1 MSAQHQASH
10 RRVPRRL
17 CRTHGLMQLA
27 GLTVWGL
34 LTTTAAAATENDDS
48 AIEEVIVTAQR
59 TAESIQDVP
68 IAVTALTGEMLE
80 DKGVLT
86 PSDLQM
92 NAPSL
97 SFTATNFGGSSFS
110 IRGIGNLV
118 IGGESGVST
127 HINEIAIASNLNA
140 VEFYDLQR
148 VEVLRG
154 PQGTLFGRNATGG
167 AVNFVTKRPDFD
179 SVNGFLDLEGGD
191 YNNRRVKG
199 AVNFPIT
206 DNFAVRVAGML
217 LKRDGYIDNLAYGQ
231 VADNGVG
238 AGVDV
243 IQGIDDDIDGRDIK
257 TFRVTGE
264 WAITDRSNLWVMY
277 TNFDEDDDRAR
288 ITNQICVTN
297 PVPTTGCLP
306 DAVGFE
312 SPNAFTGTGGIIFG
326 LSAGAIPVGAVAPSK
341 YNRRQPG
348 FREMHTDFEPVF
360 QEEEEIWAF
369 GFEHEFDRFVLG
381 LTGAYQERDYLA
393 QQDYFMDTGALLLDG
408 SVDFPVSAA
417 AGDAG
422 DDWRAGPCSFNAGTS
437 GALAASNSIGGCT
450 LDADGS
456 VIFAYDQ
463 ADTHAEY
470 WTGEVKLASS
480 FESPFNFVVGA
491 NAYEAE
497 SYSDYYVFGNSL
509 DVAGSYPGFFNNT
522 DDPSQPTV
530 AEGWAIFG
538 EAYYD
543 VTDNFRLTLGL
554 RYNEDH
560 REDYGTSVLFN
571 SFDLNAALGGALG
584 QDTKIRTGLAGFVT
598 AGLPLGN
605 QTALAALYGVDAA
618 TVAAAEATPANS
630 PERISLAT
638 TIPPVPQAAETRY
651 LTGSPTEFDFDEV
664 SGRIGFDWA
673 LSNDS
678 MVYAFYSRGYK
689 PGGLNPAIP
698 VDFQSSSAFS
708 FESEKISAFEVGT
721 KNTFLE
727 GAMVLN
733 ASLYYYDYEGLQV
746 SRIVNNSSINENI
759 DAQIAGFEAEV
770 FWKPE
775 ALPGLQLDASYSW
788 TDTEID
794 GSESIDPTNRTGGNP
809 DWLTLNNLGP
819 GALTGINFAAERAG
833 ITPAVIAGCAGLGGA
848 VPVPELSYPDGTP
861 ALWSRACLDGFG
873 VATSDGLTTDLDGNQ
888 LPNTPE
894 HNFHLGAGYTWNIDA
909 IRGAL
914 TLRWDYYWQGD
925 SFAREFNTRGDEIDS
940 WDQHNASVIY
950 ESSNGLWSARAFIR
964 NIADE
969 NNVTGHY
976 LTSDTS
982 GFYRNYFLTE
992 PRIYGASVRYDF
1004 GG

>member
-1 MSAQHQASH
+1 MKIYYHGSQRSCAYQTA
-10 RRVPRRL
+10 
-17 CRTHGLMQLA
+17 CRTMSQL
-27 GLTVWGL
+27 TGL
-34 LTTTAAAATENDDS
+34 LVLLLLNVS
-48 AIEEVIVTAQR
+48 AFAEQNQSDNTIEEVIVTAQR
-59 TAESIQDVP
+59 TSQSIQDVP
-68 IAVTALTGEMLE
+68 IAVTALTGAMLE

-127 HINEIAIASNLNA
+127 HINEIAIGSNLNA
-140 VEFYDLQR
+140 VEFYDLER

-179 SVNGFLDLEGGD
+179 SINGFLDLEGGD
-191 YNNRRVKG
+191 YGNQRIKG
-199 AVNFPIT
+199 AINFPIA
-206 DNFAVRVAGML
+206 DNFAVRVAGMM

-238 AGVDV
+238 AGVDT
-243 IQGIDDDIDGRDIK
+243 IQGIDDDIDGRDIQ

-264 WAITDRSNLWVMY
+264 WDITDRSTLWLMY

-288 ITNQICVTN
+288 ITNQVCVTN

-306 DAVGFE
+306 DGVGFE

-341 YNRRQPG
+341 YSRRQPG
-348 FREMHTDFEPVF
+348 FRDMHTDFEPVF
-360 QEEEEIWAF
+360 KEEEEIWAF
-369 GFEHEFDRFVLG
+369 GFDHEFDRFSLG

-393 QQDYFMDTGALLLDG
+393 QQDYFMDTGALLFDG

-417 AGDAG
+417 AGAAG
-422 DDWRAGPCSFNAGTS
+422 DDWRGGPCSFNSGTS

-463 ADTHAEY
+463 ADTHLEY
-470 WTGEVKLASS
+470 WTIEAKLATS
-480 FESPFNFVVGA
+480 FEGPFNFVVGA
-491 NAYEAE
+491 NSYEAE

-522 DDPSQPTV
+522 DDPSKPTV
-530 AEGWAIFG
+530 SDGWAVFG

-543 VTDNFRLTLGL
+543 FTENFRFTFGL

-560 REDYGTSVLFN
+560 REDFGTSVLFN
-571 SFDLNAALGGALG
+571 SFDLNGALGGALG

-598 AGLPLGN
+598 AGLPLGD
-605 QTALAALYGVDAA
+605 QTALAALYGVDA
-618 TVAAAEATPANS
+618 TTIAAAEATPANS
-630 PERISLAT
+630 PERIALAT
-638 TIPPVPQAAETRY
+638 TIPSVPQAAETRA
-651 LTGSPTEFDFDEV
+651 LTGSPTEFDFDEF
-664 SGRIGFDWA
+664 SGRIGFDWS
-673 LSNDS
+673 LSQDS

-698 VDFQSSSAFS
+698 VDFQSSSGFS
-708 FESEKISAFEVGT
+708 FDSEKISSFEIGT
-721 KNTFLE
+721 KNTLLE
-727 GAMVLN
+727 GSMVVN
-733 ASLYYYDYEGLQV
+733 AALYYYDYEGLQV

-759 DAQIAGFEAEV
+759 DAKITGFEAEM
-770 FWKPE
+770 FWKPNTV
-775 ALPGLQLDASYSW
+775 PGLSLDASYSW

-794 GSESIDPTNRTGGNP
+794 GSESIDPTNRTGSNP

-819 GALTGINFAAERAG
+819 GALTGVNFAAERAG
-833 ITPAVIAGCAGLGGA
+833 ITPAVIADCAAIGGA
-848 VPVPELSYPDGTP
+848 VPVAELSYPDGTP
-861 ALWSRACLDGFG
+861 ALWSRACLEGFG
-873 VATSDGLTTDLDGNQ
+873 VATSDGLTTNLDGNQ

-894 HNFHLGAGYTWNIDA
+894 HNFHLGAGYTWDINA
-909 IRGAL
+909 ISGAL

-925 SFAREFNTRGDEIDS
+925 SYGREFNTKGDEIDS
-940 WDQHNASVIY
+940 WDQHNASLIY
-950 ESSNGLWSARAFIR
+950 ESSDGHWSGRAFIR

-992 PRIYGASVRYDF
+992 PRIYGLSFRYDF
-1004 GG
+1004 GS